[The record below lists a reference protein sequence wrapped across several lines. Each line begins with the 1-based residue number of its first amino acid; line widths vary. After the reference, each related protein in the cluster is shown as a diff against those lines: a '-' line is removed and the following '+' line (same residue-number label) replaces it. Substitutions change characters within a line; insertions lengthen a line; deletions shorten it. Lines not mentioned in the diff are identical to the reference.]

1 MNSLNLDFNVI
12 GLSETR
18 ILSSNLLNTPSL
30 NGYQSYFTPTEA
42 LHGGTALFLSDQL
55 NCHRRC
61 DLETQMYSPKL
72 LESTFAELV
81 FKNKPNFVVGAIYR
95 HHVLTPI
102 EFSNSFL
109 LPLLEKLNK
118 QGKLLILLGDFN
130 LNLLNHNIE
139 NNVASFIDIL
149 ENYLMLPYISLPTR
163 ITDSSQTLID
173 NIFISPH
180 PFKSFSGNF
189 VTGISDHLAQF
200 VGRKNLKGRK
210 QYVSL
215 NGKKI

>member
-1 MNSLNLDFNVI
+1 MNSLNLHFNVI

-81 FKNKPNFVVGAIYR
+81 FKNKPNVVVGAIYR
-95 HHVLTPI
+95 HHA
-102 EFSNSFL
+102 L
-109 LPLLEKLNK
+109 L
-118 QGKLLILLGDFN
+118 
-130 LNLLNHNIE
+130 
-139 NNVASFIDIL
+139 S
-149 ENYLMLPYISLPTR
+149 Y
-163 ITDSSQTLID
+163 
-173 NIFISPH
+173 
-180 PFKSFSGNF
+180 
-189 VTGISDHLAQF
+189 
-200 VGRKNLKGRK
+200 
-210 QYVSL
+210 
-215 NGKKI
+215 